1 MNLFKKHLWLFATAL
16 LATSALMS
24 ASTIQAQTPREDF
37 KRDITLSASNYVAY
51 RGPQKQ
57 LSPAPKG
64 YKPFYLSHY
73 GRHGSRYMIGK
84 AAYDVPYFSLLK
96 AKQEGKLTPKGEET
110 LRKVALI
117 REDAK
122 GRDGELT
129 PLGALQHQG
138 ITQRMMERFPE
149 IFAGKTNVEARSTV
163 VIRCILSMENGL
175 QQLLRM
181 NPQLHIFH
189 DASYHDMYYMNQPD
203 KRLDSLKNCIGR
215 KVVQEELTS
224 KHDNYKRVME
234 ELFNDP
240 AWVKLNINQRDLNHK
255 LYEMAGAI
263 QGTELRGKV
272 SLYDLFT
279 QDELYDNWVVS
290 NSWWQMSYG
299 YSPYTGN
306 EQPYSQRNLLRDI
319 IEKADSCI
327 ALAHPGATLRYG
339 HDTMVTPLVCLLNLN
354 GYGEEIKEP
363 EKIATQWFDYKI
375 TPMATNLQFVF
386 YRKAKSDDI
395 LVKVLLNE
403 DEATLPIKSDVAPYY
418 HWNDFKAY
426 CQEKLASFND
436 I

>member
-1 MNLFKKHLWLFATAL
+1 MNLFKKQLWLFATAL

-175 QQLLRM
+175 QAMLRK

-189 DASYHDMYYMNQPD
+189 DASYHDMYYMNQGD

-215 KVVQEELTS
+215 KTVQEEFTK
-224 KHDNYKRVME
+224 KHDCYDRVMK

-240 AWVKLNINQRDLNHK
+240 AWVKQNINPRDLNWK
-255 LYEMAGAI
+255 LFEMAGAI

-272 SLYDLFT
+272 SLYDLFNEEEIY
-279 QDELYDNWVVS
+279 QNWVVS

-299 YSPYTGN
+299 YSPCTGN